1 MNFKE
6 YLNEAREF
14 DIIIDQLDENAGVAA
29 AAASALAQVGG
40 PSSLSTADAA
50 TGAALLTIAT
60 GILVLGTSATVNAF
74 FDDWF
79 THPIKNLK
87 KLLANRKAKAKL
99 QKMLSGFMERH
110 QDNQEVKDLAVA
122 YVKAKSGKRKQIAT
136 DLQQLIPNDPIIK
149 QRTDFLKAIR
159 EMGAE

>member
-29 AAASALAQVGG
+29 AASSALAQVGG

-79 THPIKNLK
+79 THPIKNHPPQTNFPYNHRP
-87 KLLANRKAKAKL
+87 LL
-99 QKMLSGFMERH
+99 
-110 QDNQEVKDLAVA
+110 
-122 YVKAKSGKRKQIAT
+122 
-136 DLQQLIPNDPIIK
+136 PNFPFVFTY
-149 QRTDFLKAIR
+149 RSV
-159 EMGAE
+159 